1 MHLAAHCCISALGC
15 PLLSCTW
22 FPTLDMHLA
31 VYSCHVLACLL
42 LACAWLLT
50 FVMYLLLTVVLHLVA
65 HLCHVFGCSPLSCTW
80 LLTVAGVRVTA
91 VDNYQG
97 EENDVIILSLVRS
110 NQEGS
115 VGFLGTDNRV
125 CVALSRARNGFYAF
139 GNFK

>member
-1 MHLAAHCCISALGC
+1 M
-15 PLLSCTW
+15 T
-22 FPTLDMHLA
+22 T
-31 VYSCHVLACLL
+31 
-42 LACAWLLT
+42 
-50 FVMYLLLTVVLHLVA
+50 
-65 HLCHVFGCSPLSCTW
+65 
-80 LLTVAGVRVTA
+80 

-125 CVALSRARNGFYAF
+125 CVALSRARNGLYAI